1 MDADCSTPTEEDYD
15 SDATVLYD
23 GNSGLPDIRV
33 STPSNAA
40 FCKCAISKS
49 AGKLNEINDICLAGC
64 GVFFNT
70 CT

>member
-23 GNSGLPDIRV
+23 GNHLFPDMRV

-40 FCKCAISKS
+40 FCKCAIFKVCRK
-49 AGKLNEINDICLAGC
+49 AK
-64 GVFFNT
+64 
-70 CT
+70 